1 MKRSIVDI
9 LSCELSTRSHK
20 LWAEIDLGALVGN
33 YKRICELSGT
43 DVIPVIKADAYG
55 HGAAE
60 AMLALVEAGARFF
73 AVSSIA
79 EAVELRLFLED
90 RNISD
95 KIDIIILG
103 YTPEDDAD
111 LLSKYDIIQT
121 VFSLSYA
128 QGLSRALPSGAKVR
142 VHIKLDTGMNRIGF
156 DTTGGVSDIALAA
169 SLDNLVCEGIFTHFA
184 CADEHDSGLTSLQLG
199 RFEKTVK
206 ELEDKGITFKVRHIC
221 NSAGIMRED
230 VSKYD
235 AVRAGIILYGMPPS
249 DEFDMTG
256 FETVMSLKARIA
268 HVHTLKKGESVSYG
282 ATFTAE
288 KDMQI
293 ATIPAGYGDGF
304 IRAYKESTVRVN
316 DRECPIVGRICMD
329 QFMIDVT
336 DANAHPGDVAVLF
349 DDRDKINK
357 LAKLSNTISYET
369 LCLIGKRV
377 PRVYIKK

>member
-1 MKRSIVDI
+1 MKRSIEDI
-9 LSCELSTRSHK
+9 LSSELGTRSHK

-55 HGAAE
+55 HGAVE
-60 AMLALVEAGARFF
+60 AMLALIDVGARFF
-73 AVSSIA
+73 AVSSVA
-79 EAVELRLFLED
+79 EAIELRLALD
-90 RNISD
+90 DKKISD

-103 YTPEDDAD
+103 YTPEDNAD

-128 QGLSRALPSGAKVR
+128 QDLSRALPSGAKVR

-156 DTTGGVSDIALAA
+156 DTTGVSDIALAA
-169 SLDNLVCEGIFTHFA
+169 RLENLVCEGIFTHFA
-184 CADEHDSGLTSLQLG
+184 CADEHKSKLTELQLR
-199 RFEKTVK
+199 RFDEAVK
-206 ELEDKGITFKVRHIC
+206 KLENQGITFKVKHIC
-221 NSAGIMRED
+221 NSAGIMRAD

-256 FETVMSLKARIA
+256 LETVMSLKARIA

-282 ATFTAE
+282 ATFTAD
-288 KDMQI
+288 KDMEV
-293 ATIPAGYGDGF
+293 ATIPAGYADGF
-304 IRAYKESTVRVN
+304 IRAYKGATVSVN
-316 DRECPIVGRICMD
+316 GKECPVVGRICMD

-336 DANAHPGDVAVLF
+336 DAGVLSGDVAVLF
-349 DDRDKINK
+349 DSREKINT
-357 LAKLSNTISYET
+357 LAKLSDTISYET

-377 PRVYIKK
+377 PRVYIEK